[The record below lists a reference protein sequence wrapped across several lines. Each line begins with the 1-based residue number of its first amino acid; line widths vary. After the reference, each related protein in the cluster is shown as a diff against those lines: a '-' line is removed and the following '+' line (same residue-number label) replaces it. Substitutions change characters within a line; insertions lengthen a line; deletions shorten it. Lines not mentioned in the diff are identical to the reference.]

1 MKKLIMIV
9 LCFLQII
16 KANSQTTNAAQV
28 ELDRIF
34 QYIDKTK
41 VPTGYLYEYGAAF
54 TVIKDY
60 DGTLNKNNV
69 THSLMLNLGKVI

>member
-1 MKKLIMIV
+1 MKKLI
-9 LCFLQII
+9 LQIVI
-16 KANSQTTNAAQV
+16 CFALITKAMAQTPNAAQV

-54 TVIKDY
+54 TVIKDPFP
-60 DGTLNKNNV
+60 TL
-69 THSLMLNLGKVI
+69 SP